1 MALRIMSYNILMGGE
16 DRLPHIADVI
26 QQQQPDAVA
35 LLEANDYANVQALAQ
50 RLGLKLIFG
59 TANSEFHI
67 AWMSR
72 LPVKRTENYR
82 RAVFSKALLEI
93 EVDWEGT
100 SISLFATHLSAG
112 REQER
117 EQHRVAEVHAI
128 LDILQRQNRPHILVG
143 DFNSLHLSDRTD
155 IQTYLATA
163 SEPGEERISEDQ
175 IPRRVIPL
183 LLEAGYIDC
192 YRALHPD
199 APGYTYKL
207 PTPALR
213 LDYIF
218 ISPSLREHLS
228 ECDVITTEEAKIASD
243 HLPVQAV
250 FE

>member
-16 DRLPHIADVI
+16 DRLPYIVDVI

-35 LLEANDYANVQALAQ
+35 LLEANDYTNAQALAQ
-50 RLGLKLIFG
+50 QLGMELVFG

-72 LPVKRTENYR
+72 LPVKHTENHR
-82 RAVFSKALLEI
+82 RAVFTKTLLEI

-100 SISLFATHLSAG
+100 PVSLFATHLHAG
-112 REQER
+112 RER
-117 EQHRVAEVHAI
+117 EKEQYRISEVHAI
-128 LDILQRQNRPHILVG
+128 LDILRGQTRPHILVG
-143 DFNSLHLSDRTD
+143 DFNSLHLPDRTD

-163 SEPGEERISEDQ
+163 PNLGEEHMNEEQ
-175 IPRRVIPL
+175 IPRRVLPL
-183 LLEAGYIDC
+183 LLDAGYVDC

-199 APGYTYKL
+199 TPGYTYKL
-207 PTPALR
+207 PAPFLR

-218 ISPSLREHLS
+218 ISPSLRERLS
-228 ECDVITTEEAKIASD
+228 DCDVITTERAKIASD
-243 HLPVQAV
+243 HLPIWAV